1 MYLLLCGFI
10 CPVLLL
16 GLPSVVIYQEN
27 FEMVIEQTTNYQS
40 SYTFRANT
48 QNYWTRTDGSDI
60 NTLYEY
66 NNFDGD
72 YFWAGEDL
80 DDGAGDQLDIKT
92 ITTDFITVKK
102 NEPLKIGASFAVGN
116 PAAFDKNDYLK
127 LNYSEDN
134 IIFQTLIDFRNP
146 DGDFNQNLLL
156 DTDQD
161 GYGDGQA
168 LSNSFRSF
176 YTLITPQS
184 DQIWLQIE
192 AHADS
197 ENEEVAFDNLVV
209 STTAIPESS
218 RTSIFIALLVF
229 LVVLCS
235 VKMSK

>member
-10 CPVLLL
+10 CPVILL
-16 GLPSVVIYQEN
+16 GLPSVVLFQES

-40 SYTFRANT
+40 SHTFRADT

-92 ITTDFITVKK
+92 ITTDFITVEK

-116 PAAFDKNDYLK
+116 QAAFDKDDYLMLK
-127 LNYSEDN
+127 YSEDN
-134 IIFQTLIDFRNP
+134 VIFQTLIDFRNP
-146 DGDFNQNLLL
+146 DGEFNQNLLL

-168 LSNSFRSF
+168 LSNSFSSF
-176 YTLITPQS
+176 YTLIIPQS

-197 ENEEVAFDNLVV
+197 ENEEVAIDNLVL

-218 RTSIFIALLVF
+218 RSSIFIALLVL
-229 LVVLCS
+229 LVVLCR
-235 VKMSK
+235 VKMSR